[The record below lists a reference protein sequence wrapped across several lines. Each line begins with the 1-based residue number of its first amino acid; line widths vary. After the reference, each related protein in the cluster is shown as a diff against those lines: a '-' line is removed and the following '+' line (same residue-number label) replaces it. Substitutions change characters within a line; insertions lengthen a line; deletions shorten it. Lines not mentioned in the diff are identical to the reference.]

1 MRLWTRYIDKCGL
14 LGLKRGTH
22 AERTTYKTFD
32 KIYEINSKNTFTRG
46 MGTLGTTQGTH
57 ENLYEQDMKHLK

>member
-1 MRLWTRYIDKCGL
+1 M
-14 LGLKRGTH
+14 LKEQH
-22 AERTTYKTFD
+22 KKTFD

-46 MGTLGTTQGTH
+46 MGTLGTTLQTC

>member
-1 MRLWTRYIDKCGL
+1 MWVVRTK
-14 LGLKRGTH
+14 
-22 AERTTYKTFD
+22 RTTYKTFD

-46 MGTLGTTQGTH
+46 MGTLGTTQGTC

>member
-14 LGLKRGTH
+14 LGLKWGTH
-22 AERTTYKTFD
+22 AKRTTYKTFD
-32 KIYEINSKNTFTRG
+32 KIYEINSKNKFTRG
-46 MGTLGTTQGTH
+46 MGALGTTQGTC